1 MKTRLASLVLL
12 FPLFPLRGQDTLPT
26 NALTPEQQKA
36 LDMRLPELNRAALEP
51 EARIPRKVEE
61 GARNPFGML
70 SVPAPEEQEEVKI
83 EVETEEMKIRRILG
97 NMRIAGVSGQPG
109 SYRVLL
115 GSMQLAR
122 GDMVPRLFANQ
133 AEQLRV
139 EDVTDRQIVLAFIER
154 GQQKDLPPR
163 TIGLGIDLSP
173 RVRSLL
179 PGEVFT
185 NVVTFDEKGG
195 LALPPLKTDSVEAIV
210 EQIKTNNLTEGFTD
224 HRRALLGDALTP
236 AQNDTPTAEKEEE

>member
-1 MKTRLASLVLL
+1 MTSRIAIIALVVPVLS
-12 FPLFPLRGQDTLPT
+12 LRGQDALPT

-51 EARIPRKVEE
+51 EERVPEKVAE
-61 GARNPFGML
+61 GERNPFGML
-70 SVPAPEEQEEVKI
+70 SVPVPQEEEEVRI
-83 EVETEEMKIRRILG
+83 EVETEEVKIRRILG
-97 NMRIAGVSGQPG
+97 NMRVTGVSGRSG

-115 GSMQLAR
+115 GSMQL
-122 GDMVPRLFANQ
+122 GPGEIVPRLFANQ
-133 AEQLRV
+133 AERLRV
-139 EDVTDRQIVLAFIER
+139 EEITDRQVVLAFIER
-154 GQQKDLPPR
+154 SQQKDLPPR
-163 TIGLGIDLSP
+163 TIGLGIDLAP

-185 NVVTFDEKGG
+185 NVVTFDEKGS
-195 LALPPLKTDSVEAIV
+195 LALAPLKTASVDTIV

-236 AQNDTPTAEKEEE
+236 AQNDTRPAGQGE

>member
-1 MKTRLASLVLL
+1 MRASVGILAALL
-12 FPLFPLRGQDTLPT
+12 LAPVSSAQEALPT

-51 EARIPRKVEE
+51 EERVPEKVDE
-61 GARNPFGML
+61 GERNPFGLL
-70 SVPAPEEQEEVKI
+70 SVPPAEEKEEIKI

-97 NMRIAGVSGQPG
+97 NMRVAGISGAPG

-115 GSMQLAR
+115 GSMQLAK

-133 AEQLRV
+133 AERLRV
-139 EDVTDRQIVLAFIER
+139 EDITDRQVVLAFIER
-154 GQQKDLPPR
+154 SKQKDLPPR
-163 TIGLGIDLSP
+163 TIGLGIDLTP

-185 NVVTFDEKGG
+185 NVVSFDERGAP
-195 LALPPLKTDSVEAIV
+195 ALEPLKTQSVEEV
-210 EQIKTNNLTEGFTD
+210 VRQIKTNQLTESLTE
-224 HRRALLGDALTP
+224 HRRAFLGESFTP
-236 AQNDTPTAEKEEE
+236 AQNDPAPGENAE

>member
-1 MKTRLASLVLL
+1 MRTLRATLVTLLLAANL
-12 FPLFPLRGQDTLPT
+12 PAQDTLPT

-51 EARIPRKVEE
+51 EERVPEKVEE
-61 GARNPFGML
+61 GERNPFGLL
-70 SVPAPEEQEEVKI
+70 SVPPAEEQEEVKI

-97 NMRIAGVSGQPG
+97 NMRVAGVSGAPG

-115 GSMQLAR
+115 GSMQLGK

-133 AEQLRV
+133 AERLRV
-139 EDVTDRQIVLAFIER
+139 EDITERQVVLAFIER
-154 GQQKDLPPR
+154 SKQKDLPPR
-163 TIGLGIDLSP
+163 TVGLGIDLSP

-185 NVVTFDEKGG
+185 NVVQFDEKGAQ
-195 LALPPLKTDSVEAIV
+195 ALPPLKTEAVEVIV
-210 EQIKTNNLTEGFTD
+210 EQIRTNNLTEALTD
-224 HRRALLGDALTP
+224 HRRAFLGETFAP
-236 AQNDTPTAEKEEE
+236 ENNDVPPSDNEQ

>member
-1 MKTRLASLVLL
+1 MKTCIATLALFVPLL
-12 FPLFPLRGQDTLPT
+12 HLHGQDTLPT

-51 EARIPRKVEE
+51 EERVPERVEE
-61 GARNPFGML
+61 GERNPFGML
-70 SVPAPEEQEEVKI
+70 SVPVQQEEEEVKI

-139 EDVTDRQIVLAFIER
+139 EDITDRQIVMAFIER

-163 TIGLGIDLSP
+163 TIGLGIDLTP

-185 NVVTFDEKGG
+185 SVVPFDEKGG
-195 LALPPLKTDSVEAIV
+195 LALPPLKTASVEAIV
-210 EQIKTNNLTEGFTD
+210 EQVKTNNLTEGFTD
-224 HRRALLGDALTP
+224 HRRALLGEAMTP
-236 AQNDTPTAEKEEE
+236 AQNETPPANDED

>member
-1 MKTRLASLVLL
+1 MRTFSIIAVIFVWAPSL
-12 FPLFPLRGQDTLPT
+12 GAQDTLPT

-51 EARIPRKVEE
+51 EERVPEKVEE
-61 GARNPFGML
+61 GERNPFGLL
-70 SVPAPEEQEEVKI
+70 SVPAPEQEEEVKI

-97 NMRIAGVSGQPG
+97 NMRVAGLAGQSG

-115 GSMQLAR
+115 GSMQLGK

-133 AEQLRV
+133 AERLRV
-139 EDVTDRQIVLAFIER
+139 EDITDRQVVLAFIER
-154 GQQKDLPPR
+154 SPQKDLPPR

-185 NVVTFDEKGG
+185 SIVPFDEKGG
-195 LALPPLKTDSVEAIV
+195 LALQPIKTESVEAIV
-210 EQIKTNNLTEGFTD
+210 EQIKTNNLTEGLTD
-224 HRRALLGDALTP
+224 HRRALLGEAEFAKD
-236 AQNDTPTAEKEEE
+236 DTPPTDNEE

>member
-1 MKTRLASLVLL
+1 MRTRLAIPLL
-12 FPLFPLRGQDTLPT
+12 LLPLFPLRGQDTLPT

-51 EARIPRKVEE
+51 EERVPEKVKE
-61 GARNPFGML
+61 GERNPFGML
-70 SVPAPEEQEEVKI
+70 SVPAPEEEEVKI

-139 EDVTDRQIVLAFIER
+139 EDITDRQIILAFIER

-185 NVVTFDEKGG
+185 SVVTFDEKGG
-195 LALPPLKTDSVEAIV
+195 LALPPLKTDSVESIIG
-210 EQIKTNNLTEGFTD
+210 QIKTNNLTEGFTD

-236 AQNDTPTAEKEEE
+236 AQNETPPADDED

>member
-1 MKTRLASLVLL
+1 MKTRLAILVLL
-12 FPLFPLRGQDTLPT
+12 LPLFPLSGQDTLPT

-70 SVPAPEEQEEVKI
+70 SVPVQQEEEEVKI

-109 SYRVLL
+109 SYRILL

-139 EDVTDRQIVLAFIER
+139 EDITDRQIVLSFIER

-163 TIGLGIDLSP
+163 TIGLGIDLTP

-185 NVVTFDEKGG
+185 SVVPFDEKGG
-195 LALPPLKTDSVEAIV
+195 LALPPLKTDSVDAIV

-224 HRRALLGDALTP
+224 HRRALLGEALTP
-236 AQNDTPTAEKEEE
+236 AQNDTPTADNEE